1 MTPVIGPDFGAF
13 YSGLM
18 KTDATHCRALMR
30 RDAIPRGLVAMALLT
45 AAAVGA
51 GCSSKPATGS
61 ASLTPP
67 FLDTPVA
74 PRPAATTTAIATG
87 RRLYEGNCVQCHGPE
102 GRGDGYGAPFL
113 VPPPR
118 DFTGGQFKFRTTSS
132 GALPTD
138 DDLFRTIARGADGT
152 GMPPW
157 KYLLSDEER
166 WALVDYIKTFEP
178 RFGTA
183 RALKAMPL
191 PDVPAKSRSV
201 DRGREVYAK
210 MQCSKCHGADG
221 RGVGPS
227 SNTMV
232 DTKGR
237 HVNARDF
244 TQPAS
249 YRTGWTE
256 REIVRTLETGMN
268 GVPMPSYSGVMS
280 SQEEYDLA
288 AYVMSL
294 SKHGSG
300 NQKRQVAKSMEGVGA
315 PDRVIKLREHAWKY
329 EPSEIHV
336 KRGEVVTI
344 EFSATDNGLGAGHGF
359 ALDGLDQS
367 VFINGA
373 MVGAPLSVTFKVDT
387 AGRYNFYC
395 ATQCSTTELH
405 PHMHG
410 VLVVE

>member
-1 MTPVIGPDFGAF
+1 MMI
-13 YSGLM
+13 
-18 KTDATHCRALMR
+18 KTARF
-30 RDAIPRGLVAMALLT
+30 LLFAV
-45 AAAVGA
+45 AAALSA
-51 GCSSKPATGS
+51 CSSKPATGS

-67 FLDTPVA
+67 FLDIPVA
-74 PRPAATTTAIATG
+74 PQPAATPETIEHG
-87 RRLYEGNCVQCHGPE
+87 KRLYETNCVQCHGSE
-102 GRGDGYGAPFL
+102 GKGDGYGAPFL

-118 DFTGGQFKFRTTSS
+118 DFTAGQFKFRTTAS
-132 GALPTD
+132 GSLPTD
-138 DDLFRTIARGADGT
+138 GDLFRTISRGADGT

-166 WALVDYIKTFEP
+166 WALVDYVKTFDARFASARRREP
-178 RFGTA
+178 
-183 RALKAMPL
+183 MPL
-191 PDVPAKSRSV
+191 PDAPGRSRSS
-201 DRGREVYAK
+201 DRGREVYAR
-210 MQCSKCHGADG
+210 MQCSKCHGEDG

-227 SNTMV
+227 SASMV
-232 DTKGR
+232 DAKGR

-244 TQPAS
+244 TQPGS

-268 GVPMPSYSGVMS
+268 GVPMPSYSGAMS
-280 SQEEYDLA
+280 KQEEYDLV

-300 NQKRQVAKSMEGVGA
+300 DQKRQVAKSMEGVGTA
-315 PDRVIKLREHAWKY
+315 DRVIKLREHAWKY

-336 KRGEVVTI
+336 KRGEVVKI
-344 EFSATDNGLGAGHGF
+344 EFSSTDNGLGAGHGF

-373 MVGAPLSVTFKVDT
+373 VVGAPLSVTFKVDNP
-387 AGRYNFYC
+387 GRYNFYC

>member
-1 MTPVIGPDFGAF
+1 MTINVAHGRAPMTRDTISTGCAALVFGA
-13 YSGLM
+13 
-18 KTDATHCRALMR
+18 
-30 RDAIPRGLVAMALLT
+30 LVVLP
-45 AAAVGA
+45 
-51 GCSSKPATGS
+51 GCTSKPTGGT

-67 FLDTPVA
+67 FLDTIVA
-74 PRPAATTTAIATG
+74 PHPAATSATVEKG
-87 RRLYEGNCVQCHGPE
+87 KRLYAANCVQCHGSE
-102 GRGDGYGAPFL
+102 GKGDGYGAPFL

-118 DFTGGQFKFRTTSS
+118 DFTAGQFKFRTTSS
-132 GALPTD
+132 GLLPTD
-138 DDLFRTIARGADGT
+138 EDLFRTISRGADGT

-157 KYLLSDEER
+157 KYLLADEDR
-166 WALVDYIKTFEP
+166 WALVDYVKTFEP
-178 RFGTA
+178 RFAAA
-183 RALKAMPL
+183 RALKPMPL
-191 PDVPAKSRSV
+191 PDAPGATRRV

-210 MQCSKCHGADG
+210 MQCSKCHGDDG

-227 SNTMV
+227 SNAMV
-232 DTKGR
+232 DSKGR

-256 REIVRTLETGMN
+256 REMIRTLETGMN
-268 GVPMPSYSGVMS
+268 GVPMPSYSGAMS
-280 SQEEYDLA
+280 TQEEYDLV

-300 NQKRQVAKSMEGVGA
+300 DQKRQLTRSMEGIGT
-315 PDRVIKLREHAWKY
+315 PGRVIKLREHAWKY

-336 KRGEVVTI
+336 KRGEVVTV

-405 PHMHG
+405 PKMHG
-410 VLVVE
+410 ILVVD